1 MSADAR
7 TDRDLHGAL
16 SRRRLLEA
24 TSTGF
29 GMLALAGLTAR
40 PSLAGVRRAVER
52 EHGAQ
57 VRGAQAR
64 FGGILSP
71 VFLGYRL
78 LLDDGWVHWRGGLF
92 GPVTAWRLGTRRGK
106 HDGWADADTLA
117 RDFFPPEHE
126 RPEHEVVPEALDAAN
141 PSDQ

>member
-1 MSADAR
+1 M
-7 TDRDLHGAL
+7 
-16 SRRRLLEA
+16 
-24 TSTGF
+24 
-29 GMLALAGLTAR
+29 
-40 PSLAGVRRAVER
+40 ER

-71 VFLGYRL
+71 MFLGYRL
-78 LLDDGWVHWRGGLF
+78 SLDDGWVHWRGGLF

-106 HDGWADADTLA
+106 HDGWVDADTLA

-126 RPEHEVVPEALDAAN
+126 RPEHEVVPEALDVAN